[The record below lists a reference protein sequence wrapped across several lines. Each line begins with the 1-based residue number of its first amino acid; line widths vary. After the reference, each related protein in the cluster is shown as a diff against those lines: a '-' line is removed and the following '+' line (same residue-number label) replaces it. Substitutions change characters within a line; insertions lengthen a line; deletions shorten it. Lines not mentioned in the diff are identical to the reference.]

1 MGSTPVARTIFHSHG
16 KIGKLNYFRRLISG
30 IFSTK
35 KLTGEIKLVGG
46 MVRGR
51 GFEPLTPTVSR

>member
-1 MGSTPVARTIFHSHG
+1 MADPKESHEARAPTILGSVGFANS
-16 KIGKLNYFRRLISG
+16 
-30 IFSTK
+30 
-35 KLTGEIKLVGG
+35 LTGLVAQSVLEDRAGKDRRRE